1 MATQLVHIILVSIAS
16 GALLFWVSSS
26 GAMMSIWHEEGVA
39 GY

>member
-26 GAMMSIWHEEGVA
+26 GALMAIGHEEGIF